1 MDNCFLA
8 IVLEKIPAEDW
19 LRNLPENRII
29 MLLKTSKRII
39 NAISKI
45 RPKTYIQIN
54 RNWWDTEWYSLGNSL
69 IKKKIIE
76 NSIGRLEKICRIIKL
91 DISNC
96 QMGHNESN
104 NLYEILIQCNDIN
117 DLNLRM
123 NFFGIK
129 ACENLT
135 KVIQSGN
142 LNKLRHLNLSSTYL
156 CSLID
161 PMIIILLQLCN
172 TLYSLD
178 LSYSLLN
185 NDGTIKLSKILSQF
199 VVLEKLDLLC
209 NQIRNSGGI
218 SLLKNLPF
226 CNIKKLNLIGNDIST
241 DIINKLKYTSPMCVI
256 SYGKIGANTN

>member
-1 MDNCFLA
+1 MDKCFLA

-19 LRNLPENRII
+19 LRNLPKNRTI

-39 NAISKI
+39 NIISKI
-45 RPKTYIQIN
+45 RPKTYIKIN
-54 RNWWDTEWYSLGNSL
+54 RNWWDQEWHSLGNNL
-69 IKKKIIE
+69 KKKKIIE
-76 NSIGRLEKICRIIKL
+76 NKIGHLETLCRIVKL

-104 NLYEILIQCNDIN
+104 NLYEILIQCNDISN
-117 DLNLRM
+117 LNLRM
-123 NFFGIK
+123 NFFGIR

-142 LNKLRHLNLSSTYL
+142 LNKLRYLNLSSTYL
-156 CSLID
+156 CTLID
-161 PMIIILLQLCN
+161 PIIIILLQLCN

-178 LSYSLLN
+178 LSYSLLS
-185 NDGTIKLSKILSQF
+185 NDGAIKLSNILSQF

-241 DIINKLKYTSPMCVI
+241 DIIKKIEYTSPMCVI
-256 SYGKIGANTN
+256 KYGKIGANTN

>member
-1 MDNCFLA
+1 MNNCFLA
-8 IVLEKIPAEDW
+8 IVLEKIPCEDW
-19 LRNLPENRII
+19 LRNLPKNRII
-29 MLLKTSKRII
+29 MLLKTSKIII
-39 NAISKI
+39 NALSKI

-54 RNWWDTEWYSLGNSL
+54 RNWWNYQVEHIN
-69 IKKKIIE
+69 KKKIIE
-76 NSIGRLEKICRIIKL
+76 NGIGRLETLCRIVKL

-96 QMGHNESN
+96 QMGNNESN
-104 NLYEILIQCNDIN
+104 NLYEILIQCNDISN
-117 DLNLRM
+117 LNLKM
-123 NFFGIK
+123 NFFGIR

-142 LNKLRHLNLSSTYL
+142 LNKLRYLNLSSTYL
-156 CSLID
+156 CTLID
-161 PMIIILLQLCN
+161 PIIIILLQLCN

-178 LSYSLLN
+178 LSYSLLS
-185 NDGTIKLSKILSQF
+185 NDGTIKLSNILSQF

-241 DIINKLKYTSPMCVI
+241 DIIKKIEYTAPMCVI
-256 SYGKIGANTN
+256 KYGKIGAYTNSNY

>member
-19 LRNLPENRII
+19 LRNLPKNRTI

-39 NAISKI
+39 NIISKI
-45 RPKTYIQIN
+45 RPKTYIKID
-54 RNWWDTEWYSLGNSL
+54 RNWWDHEWNFLGNNL
-69 IKKKIIE
+69 KKKKIIE
-76 NSIGRLEKICRIIKL
+76 NKIGHLETLCRIVKL

-104 NLYEILIQCNDIN
+104 NLYEILIQCNDISN
-117 DLNLRM
+117 LNLRM
-123 NFFGIK
+123 NFFGIR

-142 LNKLRHLNLSSTYL
+142 LNKLRYLNLSSTYL
-156 CSLID
+156 CTLID
-161 PMIIILLQLCN
+161 PIIIILLQLCN

-178 LSYSLLN
+178 LSYSLLS
-185 NDGTIKLSKILSQF
+185 NDGAIKLSNILSQF

-241 DIINKLKYTSPMCVI
+241 DIIKKIEYTSPMCVI
-256 SYGKIGANTN
+256 KYGKIGANTN